1 MEGAKILKNTLFVLD
16 KLDNGGLQKVNSEIA
31 NLVSSEREV
40 SIFTLQNEEPY
51 YELSETINLITPS
64 SIDHFYEKKLF
75 FIKSINYLF
84 KALTNRGL
92 KIVID
97 FEYEYL
103 KRVLMTKQFDSVVL
117 SGPALLF
124 AKKIKKD
131 FPKIN
136 TILWMHSNVDKYLNS
151 YFKYEKKLLIQ
162 NLNVADYVLVLNSE
176 DRSGYAKYSNNVKL
190 MPNPSTILANGIS
203 NLTKK
208 KILIVA
214 RIDILTK
221 GLDYLIPLA
230 DKIPDDWQ
238 IDLVGAG
245 HKKQENKLRQL
256 IDENGLSEKII
267 MHGPKKTTELKE
279 FYLNSSIYL
288 STSRWEGFG
297 LVLLEAMS
305 FGLPII
311 AFEQSGSKDILN
323 DGEFGV
329 LVKQG
334 DVLELSR
341 QLNYLI
347 NDIEVR
353 RGFQKKSLGRVN
365 QYTPDKILKMWLNL
379 I

>member
-1 MEGAKILKNTLFVLD
+1 MEGIKVLKKALFVLD
-16 KLDNGGLQKVNSEIA
+16 KLDNGGLQKVNCEIA
-31 NLVSSEREV
+31 NLLSSERDV
-40 SIFTLQNEEPY
+40 CIFTLQNEEPY
-51 YELSETINLITPS
+51 YELSKTVNLVTPS
-64 SIDHFYEKKLF
+64 NIDRSYEKKLF
-75 FIKSINYLF
+75 LIKSINYLF
-84 KALTNRGL
+84 KSLTKKGL
-92 KIVID
+92 QIVIN
-97 FEYEYL
+97 FEYEHL
-103 KRVLMTKQFDSVVL
+103 KRVLMANNFDSVVL

-124 AKKIKKD
+124 AKNIKRD
-131 FPKIN
+131 FSEIN
-136 TILWMHSNVDKYLNS
+136 IILWMHSNVDKYVNS

-162 NLNVADYVLVLNSE
+162 NLNIANNVLVLNS
-176 DRSGYAKYSNNVKL
+176 DDVLGYSKYSNNVKL
-190 MPNPSTILANGIS
+190 MPNPSTIKANGIS

-230 DKIPDDWQ
+230 YKIPNDWQ

-245 HKKQENKLRQL
+245 HKNQENKLRQL

-267 MHGPKKTTELKE
+267 MHGPKKTSELKE

-334 DVLELSR
+334 DVIELSHK
-341 QLNYLI
+341 LNYLI

-353 RGFQKKSLGRVN
+353 QNFQKKSLERVS
-365 QYTPDKILKMWLNL
+365 QYTPDKISKLWLDL

>member
-1 MEGAKILKNTLFVLD
+1 MKGIKVLKKTLFVLD
-16 KLDNGGLQKVNSEIA
+16 KLDSGGLQKVNSEIA
-31 NLVSSEREV
+31 NLLSSERDV
-40 SIFTLQNEEPY
+40 CIFTLQNEEPY
-51 YELSETINLITPS
+51 YELSKTVSLVTPS
-64 SIDHFYEKKLF
+64 NIDRSYEKKLF
-75 FIKSINYLF
+75 LIKSINYLF
-84 KALTNRGL
+84 KSLTKKGL
-92 KIVID
+92 QIVIN
-97 FEYEYL
+97 FEYKHL
-103 KRVLMTKQFDSVVL
+103 KCVLMANNFDSVVL
-117 SGPALLF
+117 SGPALLL
-124 AKKIKKD
+124 AKNIKRD
-131 FPKIN
+131 FPEIN
-136 TILWMHSNVDKYLNS
+136 IILWMHSNVDKYVNS

-162 NLNVADYVLVLNSE
+162 NLNIANNVLVLNS
-176 DRSGYAKYSNNVKL
+176 DDVLGYSKYSNNVKL
-190 MPNPSTILANGIS
+190 MPNPSTIKANGIS
-203 NLTKK
+203 NLSKK

-230 DKIPDDWQ
+230 NKIPIDWQ

-267 MHGPKKTTELKE
+267 MHGPKKTSELKE

-334 DVLELSR
+334 DVLELSHK
-341 QLNYLI
+341 LDYLI

-353 RGFQKKSLGRVN
+353 QNFQKKSLERVS
-365 QYTPDKILKMWLNL
+365 QYTLDKISKLWLDL